1 MAQPRQARPVGRG
14 RRPVRRWTLG
24 AAAPI
29 WFRRIWGER
38 SREVPRLSRV
48 DLDRMRRIAY
58 L

>member
-1 MAQPRQARPVGRG
+1 MAQPQQGHLAVER
-14 RRPVRRWTLG
+14 RRPMRRWTLG
-24 AAAPI
+24 TAAPG

-38 SREVPRLSRV
+38 ARAVPKQSRV

>member
-1 MAQPRQARPVGRG
+1 MAQPRQGQPAGG
-14 RRPVRRWTLG
+14 TRRPTRRWILG
-24 AAAPI
+24 AAAPG

-38 SREVPRLSRV
+38 SREVPKLARV

>member
-1 MAQPRQARPVGRG
+1 MAQPHQEHLAGG
-14 RRPVRRWTLG
+14 RRRPTRRWTLG
-24 AAAPI
+24 AAAPN

-38 SREVPRLSRV
+38 SREVPKLSRV